1 MPRKQFG
8 AITTLSLASKCSGQ
22 NANAAK
28 LEYQAWLVK
37 NACATRIQ
45 ALGRGY
51 STRVRLWK
59 KALYAPHAPCALVY
73 ACVTTHV
80 VFRRENAQDAAAW
93 KLTAW
98 ARKLIEAAHNGTD
111 KRGIRRHKAARK
123 IGVSTLC
130 CV

>member
-1 MPRKQFG
+1 MLWPERERSQVGVPSVACEERMCDAHPG
-8 AITTLSLASKCSGQ
+8 ARSRVQHTR
-22 NANAAK
+22 AAR
-28 LEYQAWLVK
+28 EEGV
-37 NACATRIQ
+37 
-45 ALGRGY
+45 
-51 STRVRLWK
+51 VRS
-59 KALYAPHAPCALVY
+59 PCALCFSL
-73 ACVTTHV
+73 CVCDHPRG
-80 VFRRENAQDAAAW
+80 FRRENAQDAAAW